1 MGKFFNET
9 MKNKNFSFRRPL
21 VGNTKVEA
29 PVVPTV
35 EAEVT
40 IPERK
45 LYVKGSDEVLELSDK
60 VQDNG

>member
-1 MGKFFNET
+1 MGRFFNET
-9 MKNKNFSFRRPL
+9 MKNKNFAFRRPL

-35 EAEVT
+35 KAEVT

-45 LYVKGSDEVLELSDK
+45 LYVKDTDEVLELSDK

>member
-9 MKNKNFSFRRPL
+9 MKNKNFAFRRPL

-29 PVVPTV
+29 PTV
-35 EAEVT
+35 KAESTAV
-40 IPERK
+40 ERK

>member
-29 PVVPTV
+29 PVPD
-35 EAEVT
+35 
-40 IPERK
+40 RK
-45 LYVKGSDEVLELSDK
+45 LYVKDSDKTLELSDK

>member
-1 MGKFFNET
+1 

-35 EAEVT
+35 KAEVT

-45 LYVKGSDEVLELSDK
+45 LYVKDSDTVLELSDK

>member
-9 MKNKNFSFRRPL
+9 MKNKNFAFRRPL

-29 PVVPTV
+29 PAVPTV
-35 EAEVT
+35 KAESTAV
-40 IPERK
+40 ERK
-45 LYVKGSDEVLELSDK
+45 LYVKGSDKVMELSDK